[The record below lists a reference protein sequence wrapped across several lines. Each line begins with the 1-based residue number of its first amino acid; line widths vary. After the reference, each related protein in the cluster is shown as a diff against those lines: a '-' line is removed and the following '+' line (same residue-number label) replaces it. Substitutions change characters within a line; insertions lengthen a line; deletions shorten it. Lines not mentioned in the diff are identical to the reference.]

1 MPLRLYV
8 VVKRNTQWLH
18 LTNPKTPTFNE
29 VGVLRYTRAI
39 TDKGSGNMHYIKKEN
54 AIYAMDKYN
63 VPVCKVNSGETI
75 TFEAY
80 DCFTNQLTDVSSF
93 TALDWDKIN
102 PATGPVY
109 VTDAEPGDILA
120 VHIKE
125 LAIGDTVTMV
135 TGPNMGVLGDELTDT
150 TFKRFSIEDNHIQFT
165 EAIKIPLNKM
175 IGVIGTAP
183 VGEAISCGTP
193 DAHGGNMD
201 CKEITEGT
209 TLYLPVNVDGA
220 LLAMGDCHA
229 AMGDGE
235 VSVCGGE
242 VPCEITVTV
251 EVIKGKKWPTPF
263 YIKDGELNTLSSQK
277 TLDAASVEATKH
289 MVDFVVRYSDLTK
302 GEAVHLL
309 SLVGNLRICQ
319 VVDPNKTVRMA
330 LPLSYLPKW

>member
-29 VGVLRYTRAI
+29 VGVLRYTRVI

-120 VHIKE
+120 VHQIC
-125 LAIGDTVTMV
+125 
-135 TGPNMGVLGDELTDT
+135 
-150 TFKRFSIEDNHIQFT
+150 DN
-165 EAIKIPLNKM
+165 
-175 IGVIGTAP
+175 
-183 VGEAISCGTP
+183 S
-193 DAHGGNMD
+193 
-201 CKEITEGT
+201 
-209 TLYLPVNVDGA
+209 
-220 LLAMGDCHA
+220 
-229 AMGDGE
+229 
-235 VSVCGGE
+235 S
-242 VPCEITVTV
+242 
-251 EVIKGKKWPTPF
+251 PTP
-263 YIKDGELNTLSSQK
+263 T
-277 TLDAASVEATKH
+277 
-289 MVDFVVRYSDLTK
+289 
-302 GEAVHLL
+302 
-309 SLVGNLRICQ
+309 
-319 VVDPNKTVRMA
+319 
-330 LPLSYLPKW
+330 